1 VPIISDFKAYRG
13 VVKACG
19 SLHYL
24 CIGLGLMT
32 FCVMRQMTLVKEKV
46 IVDEVVQVLI
56 VMKAVT
62 KGEKALRYL
71 VE

>member
-1 VPIISDFKAYRG
+1 
-13 VVKACG
+13 
-19 SLHYL
+19 
-24 CIGLGLMT
+24 MT